1 MGTGPQATPAPR
13 PSAFAAALTRY
24 RRAKG
29 WTQEELGAAAGVGRL
44 TINKLERGAR
54 TNPTPETIAALTAA
68 LELGPTALSSLSVDV
83 AAQPVA
89 ASAPAALAL
98 VAPAKPPRK
107 PTAPAPADDTTPS
120 VDDGLPSGLAAF
132 LAAEH
137 DDLTNRE
144 KREVCSLRLERT
156 RNADADFWRR
166 LRDAIRALPISS

>member
-24 RRAKG
+24 RKAKG
-29 WTQEELGAAAGVGRL
+29 WTQEQLAVATGITRL
-44 TINKLERGAR
+44 TVNKLERGAR

-68 LELGPTALSSLSVDV
+68 LELGPTALSSLSID
-83 AAQPVA
+83 AAPQPAA
-89 ASAPAALAL
+89 ASAPATLAL
-98 VAPAKPPRK
+98 VTSPKPLQKPPV
-107 PTAPAPADDTTPS
+107 PEIDTAPS
-120 VDDGLPSGLAAF
+120 VDDGLPPGLATF

-144 KREVCSLRLERT
+144 KRELCSLRLERI